1 MDHICTCIV
10 GDPVSYTLQNLKD
23 DIKQPENKAKFKP
36 ILLSFS
42 GLSDRRSE
50 RIKAAQHLVASES
63 LKQEAKDVT
72 AKSRSTHHFTT
83 EMHFEPVVLSAFKEV
98 FLSKKIE
105 PCFDDA
111 STTEICE
118 FGQRDPVDEHFRFI
132 YRYLSNQL
140 KYSGSKSDHNDKKPK
155 SEILTKS
162 SYNEET
168 SVVNIWDLAIDRI
181 IRHFLAAIQ
190 GHLYNH
196 HMWLF
201 IDLEEDLDNLDKP
214 PENSDLMSWRPRLHY
229 LLRSCKLSE
238 DKEKE
243 RRKVCTLFAEY
254 NGSIKTEELH
264 KKVKILEDKVQSVA
278 KHIGVSALLEEKIEA
293 INFEGD
299 DNSHRLLYKMLQHT
313 INQTPHKEIPIS
325 WVFLR
330 SLFYHL
336 DQDIITRVDLQKMAK
351 SCGIDA
357 DLNEFCKFYT
367 SFGSIFDLSLVD
379 PNYQF
384 VILKP
389 INFLK
394 SLESLIFHPADAT
407 TKYGIVPEDKCRK
420 LFDGYM
426 DHFMSAL
433 VSLGL
438 AARITRLQ
446 LELSADEFADN
457 EDFYYVPII
466 RSENVSEVDQR
477 AVHVLTSIDTPHIF
491 KQVTVT
497 KHLLCLLPRAKLVL
511 SEYRNQTIIKDHS
524 SDTTITLVSH
534 SPATRLQLSK
544 PDEHVCSCIVQAYEK
559 IAEKARSQGITV
571 EYKFVKICAES
582 RLSDVQSIPSC
593 CYHILPDKKLCT
605 ECNETRRTEE
615 VVEPTLLEVWNKS
628 LTEVSS
634 LMF

>member
-1 MDHICTCIV
+1 MDHICICIV
-10 GDPVSYTLQNLKD
+10 GVRVSYTLQNLKD
-23 DIKQPENKAKFKP
+23 DIKHPQNKAKVKP

-50 RIKAAQHLVASES
+50 RIKAAQHLFASDS
-63 LKQEAKDVT
+63 SKQEANDVT
-72 AKSRSTHHFTT
+72 ARSRSTYQFTT
-83 EMHFEPVVLSAFKEV
+83 EMHHFEPVMLSAFEEV
-98 FLSKKIE
+98 FSLKNIR
-105 PCFDDA
+105 PRFDDG
-111 STTEICE
+111 STSEICE
-118 FGQRDPVDEHFRFI
+118 FGQHADPVNEHFCSI
-132 YRYLSNQL
+132 YRYLSKQFPDT
-140 KYSGSKSDHNDKKPK
+140 GSEPDHNDKKKPE
-155 SEILTKS
+155 SEILMKS

-278 KHIGVSALLEEKIEA
+278 KHIGVSALLEEKIET
-293 INFEGD
+293 INFEHD
-299 DNSHRLLYKMLQHT
+299 DNFYRLLYVKFQHI
-313 INQTPHKEIPIS
+313 INQTPHEEIPIS

-330 SLFYHL
+330 SLFYRL
-336 DQDIITRVDLQKMAK
+336 NWDIITRVDLQEMAK

-379 PNYQF
+379 PKYQF

-389 INFLK
+389 INFLI
-394 SLESLIFHPADAT
+394 SLEKLFHPTDT
-407 TKYGIVPEDKCRK
+407 TTEFGIVPENKCK
-420 LFDGYM
+420 ELFDGYM
-426 DHFMSAL
+426 EHFMSAL

-438 AARITRLQ
+438 AARIARLQ
-446 LELSADEFADN
+446 LELSVDQFADN
-457 EDFYYVPII
+457 EDFYYYVPII
-466 RSENVSEVDQR
+466 RSENVREVDQR

-497 KHLLCLLPRAKLVL
+497 KHLLRLLPRAKLVL

-544 PDEHVCSCIVQAYEK
+544 PNEHVCSCIVQAYEK

-582 RLSDVQSIPSC
+582 HLLDVQSIPSSHF
-593 CYHILPDKKLCT
+593 HILPDEKLCSK
-605 ECNETRRTEE
+605 CNEISISTEKN
-615 VVEPTLLEVWNKS
+615 LLKVWNKS
-628 LTEVSS
+628 LKEVSNV
-634 LMF
+634 